1 MINPNTTYS
10 TNGKVTA
17 IESFTS
23 FTVYKVAT
31 KQGMFDYTVF
41 GSPLDLHEGD
51 KLDVAIGYSIMAQA
65 YAIRYIDKLTK
76 AA

>member
-31 KQGMFDYTVF
+31 KQGNFDYTVF
-41 GSPLDLHEGD
+41 GTPLDLCEGD
-51 KLDVAIGYSIMAQA
+51 KLNVAVGFSIMAQA
-65 YAIRYIDKLTK
+65 YAIRYINTHSK